1 MDNTNLNH
9 TVVPPTPEKRPF
21 FYGRGVKTLLYIL
34 TVFCFSMSSVGF
46 ILCQFAYSFLNG
58 GDAVMAYLAMAFFA
72 LLTAGGVVASCFVT
86 GRNGTE
92 KEIHLYSIDRVWVEI
107 LLLIGIVSF
116 GIWYSNIDGTPVYYY
131 EYDDESYR
139 SDFYTLM
146 SGVIRSFVV
155 GALTGSMMLT
165 ALLSIVRQL
174 KADTKNFGSIHFVT
188 RKWEEFKAFLRSV
201 MDETRYAQYDFQ
213 TRMRKRQKNFI
224 LGVLVCAG
232 TGLVFFWTYW
242 VPILAFLALTALC
255 IWFVKK
261 KDSTVEDT
269 AQIMAQIEHIS
280 MGDLTSTTQI
290 SVLSPLYETSQ
301 RLADIQS
308 GFQKS
313 VDEQIKS
320 ERMKIELVTNVSHD
334 LKTPLTSIIS
344 YVDLLSKE
352 EGLSPEAMDYVKI
365 LAQKSER
372 LKNIVAD
379 LFTLAKVT
387 SGDEAMDYE
396 DLDMSKLVVQT
407 LADMD
412 DKIQGSGF
420 TLKTN
425 IAEPPVP
432 VYADGKRMYR
442 VLQNVIDNALKYA
455 MPGTRIFLALTA
467 EQGRAVFTVKNTAA
481 YEMDFTEEEILERF
495 TRGDKARSTEGNGLG
510 LSIAKGFTE
519 ACGGTFRV
527 IIDGDQFKVTVTLPI
542 QPAKA
547 QAEGNGQEEAAVKTP
562 APTPENV
569 MLTPVE
575 APKASQPQPSQ
586 SPQPPQSSAPPNTRW
601 NYL

>member
-34 TVFCFSMSSVGF
+34 TVFCFVVASVGVV
-46 ILCQFAYSFLNG
+46 LCQFSYTFLNN
-58 GDAVMAYLAMAFFA
+58 GDALVAYLVAALFA

-86 GRNGTE
+86 GRNGVE
-92 KEIHLYSIDRVWVEI
+92 KEIRLYSIDQIWVEI
-107 LLLIGIVSF
+107 LLGIGIVCF
-116 GIWYSNIDGTPVYYY
+116 GIWYSLVSNVPYYY
-131 EYDDESYR
+131 DEDGSY
-139 SDFYTLM
+139 DFYYFM
-146 SGVIRSFVV
+146 NYVIRGSVV
-155 GALTGSMMLT
+155 GAITGSAMLT
-165 ALLSIVRQL
+165 VLLSIVRQL

-232 TGLVFFWTYW
+232 VGLVFFWTYW

-387 SGDEAMDYE
+387 SGDETMDYE

-542 QPAKA
+542 QSAKA

-575 APKASQPQPSQ
+575 APKPSQPQPSQ
-586 SPQPPQSSAPPNTRW
+586 QPQPPQTSSPPNTRW

>member
-1 MDNTNLNH
+1 MENTNLNH
-9 TVVPPTPEKRPF
+9 TVVPPVPEKRPF

-34 TVFCFSMSSVGF
+34 TVFCFIVASVG
-46 ILCQFAYSFLNG
+46 IVLCQFSYTFLNG
-58 GDAVMAYLAMAFFA
+58 GDAVIAYLVMAFFA
-72 LLTAGGVVASCFVT
+72 LLTAGGVVSSCFVT
-86 GRNGTE
+86 GRNGVG
-92 KEIHLYSIDRVWVEI
+92 KEIRLYSIDRVWVEI
-107 LLLIGIVSF
+107 LLLVGIVCFS
-116 GIWYSNIDGTPVYYY
+116 IWDSAVNVGFYGYY
-131 EYDDESYR
+131 EGYE
-139 SDFYTLM
+139 FYYLM
-146 SGVIRSFVV
+146 NRIVRGSIVAVI
-155 GALTGSMMLT
+155 TGSAML
-165 ALLSIVRQL
+165 AVLLSIVRQL

-188 RKWEEFKAFLRSV
+188 RKWEEFKTFLRTV

-213 TRMRKRQKNFI
+213 MRMRKRQKNFI
-224 LGVLVCAG
+224 IGVLVCAG
-232 TGLVFFWTYW
+232 VGLVFFWTYW
-242 VPILAFLALTALC
+242 IPILAFLALTALC
-255 IWFVKK
+255 VWFVKK
-261 KDSTVEDT
+261 KDSTTEDT

-301 RLADIQS
+301 RLAGIQS

-352 EGLSPEAMDYVKI
+352 ESLSPEAMDYVKI

-387 SGDEAMDYE
+387 SGDETMDYE
-396 DLDMSKLVVQT
+396 ELDMSKLVVQT

-412 DKIQGSGF
+412 DKVQSSGF

-425 IAEPPVP
+425 VAEPPVP

-455 MPGTRIFLALTA
+455 MPGTRIFLALTV

-547 QAEGNGQEEAAVKTP
+547 QAEGNGQDEVTVETP
-562 APTPENV
+562 APMPENV

-575 APKASQPQPSQ
+575 APKPPQPQPPQ
-586 SPQPPQSSAPPNTRW
+586 RLQPPQSSTPPNKGW